1 MNQAI
6 RDSCKKPEEAEKGR
20 VEIRPSIPFVSDAS
34 YNDLDKDKSKFIE
47 VTCRYTPDNVDSKKN
62 NYQAHVKTFDH
73 GTPEDVLL
81 WYTQLQEI
89 IKKKPCESPEA
100 KFTLTELL
108 LVGQGQSTFK
118 ECRREVCENPVSS
131 TDPTVR
137 GVTEETYS
145 MTMEKFKAKAFK
157 KFAARRQVAYLRN
170 NLRKPLTVN
179 VRTCSTRLTELNNY
193 LGLFPGPDS
202 NTPLGEGDLIDT
214 LVRMVP
220 TAWRESM
227 MTANF
232 EPMHHTLLEVV
243 EYFEQLEVIESVKK
257 AREPQKS
264 KKDKSEIKDKSK
276 GKFQKTGKKKKNSF
290 KKRKRTESSS
300 EEDEPKKFCSYCK
313 KNNGPYWT
321 HNTPDCC
328 IKKSA
333 RRRSQN
339 SKELNALIQQEV
351 RRALSK
357 TKSSK
362 SSKSSKK
369 SKEDSSD
376 SEDSASSM
384 E

>member
-34 YNDLDKDKSKFIE
+34 YSDLDKDKSKFIE
-47 VTCRYTPDNVDSKKN
+47 VTCRYTPESADSKKN

-81 WYTQLQEI
+81 WYTKLQEI

-118 ECRREVCENPVSS
+118 ECRRQVCEAPISS

-137 GVTEETYS
+137 GITEESYT

-170 NLRKPLTVN
+170 NLRKPLAVS
-179 VRTCSTRLTELNNY
+179 VRSCSTRLTEMNNY
-193 LGLFPGPDS
+193 LRLFPGPDS
-202 NTPLGEGDLIDT
+202 NVPLGEGDLIDI

-243 EYFEQLEVIESVKK
+243 EYFEQLEVIESAKK
-257 AREPQKS
+257 AREPQKP
-264 KKDKSEIKDKSK
+264 KKDKSENKDKSK
-276 GKFQKTGKKKKNSF
+276 GKTKKFGKKKNPS
-290 KKRKRTESSS
+290 KKRKKEESSS

-313 KNNGPYWT
+313 KNNGPHWT
-321 HNTPDCC
+321 HNTADCR

-339 SKELNALIQQEV
+339 AKELNALVQQEV
-351 RRALSK
+351 KKALGK
-357 TKSSK
+357 GK

-369 SKEDSSD
+369 SLEDSSD
-376 SEDSASSM
+376 SEDSTSSM

>member
-6 RDSCKKPEEAEKGR
+6 RESCKKPEEAEKGR
-20 VEIRPSIPFVSDAS
+20 VEIRPSIPFVSDAT
-34 YNDLDKDKSKFIE
+34 YGDLDKDRSKFIE
-47 VTCRYTPDNVDSKKN
+47 VTCRYTPDNADSKKN

-81 WYTQLQEI
+81 WYTKLQEI
-89 IKKKPCESPEA
+89 IAKKPCESPEA

-118 ECRREVCENPVSS
+118 ECKREVCINPISS

-137 GVTEETYS
+137 GVTEESYK

-170 NLRKPLTVN
+170 NLRKPLAVS
-179 VRTCSTRLTELNNY
+179 VRSCSTRLTELNNY

-202 NTPLGEGDLIDT
+202 NTPLGEGDLIDI

-243 EYFEQLEVIESVKK
+243 EYFEQLEVIESAKK
-257 AREPQKS
+257 AREPQKA
-264 KKDKSEIKDKSK
+264 KKDKSENKDKSK
-276 GKFQKTGKKKKNSF
+276 NKNKKIGKKKSSF
-290 KKRKRTESSS
+290 KKRKREESSS

-321 HNTPDCC
+321 HNTADCR

-333 RRRSQN
+333 RRKSQN
-339 SKELNALIQQEV
+339 AKELNALVQQEV
-351 RRALSK
+351 RKALSK
-357 TKSSK
+357 AKSSK
-362 SSKSSKK
+362 SSRKSQD
-369 SKEDSSD
+369 DSSD
-376 SEDSASSM
+376 SEASTSSM

>member
-6 RDSCKKPEEAEKGR
+6 KDSCKKPEEAEKGR
-20 VEIRPSIPFVSDAS
+20 VDIRPSIPFVSDAS
-34 YNDLDKDKSKFIE
+34 YGDLDKDKSKFIE
-47 VTCRYTPDNVDSKKN
+47 VTCRYTPDNADSKKN
-62 NYQAHVKTFDH
+62 NYQAHMKTFDH
-73 GTPEDVLL
+73 GTPEDVLQ
-81 WYTQLQEI
+81 WYTKLQEI

-118 ECRREVCENPVSS
+118 ECRREVCENPISS
-131 TDPTVR
+131 TDPTAR
-137 GVTEETYS
+137 GVTEESYN

-170 NLRKPLTVN
+170 NLRKPLAVN
-179 VRTCSTRLTELNNY
+179 VRTCATRLTELNNY

-202 NTPLGEGDLIDT
+202 NTPLGEGDLIDI

-220 TAWRESM
+220 TVWRESM

-264 KKDKSEIKDKSK
+264 KKDKSEKKDQSK
-276 GKFQKTGKKKKNSF
+276 GKSQKFDKKKKKTF
-290 KKRKRTESSS
+290 KKRKREESSS
-300 EEDEPKKFCSYCK
+300 DEEEPKKFCSYCK
-313 KNNGPYWT
+313 KNNGPHWT
-321 HNTPDCC
+321 HNTPDCR

-339 SKELNALIQQEV
+339 AKELNALIQQEV
-351 RRALSK
+351 KRALSK
-357 TKSSK
+357 VK

-369 SKEDSSD
+369 SAENSSD
-376 SEDSASSM
+376 SEDSTSSM

>member
-34 YNDLDKDKSKFIE
+34 YSDLDKDKSKFIE
-47 VTCRYTPDNVDSKKN
+47 VTCRYTPENADSKKN

-81 WYTQLQEI
+81 WYTKLQEI

-100 KFTLTELL
+100 MFTLTELL

-137 GVTEETYS
+137 GITDESYTL
-145 MTMEKFKAKAFK
+145 TMEKFKAKAFK
-157 KFAARRQVAYLRN
+157 KFAARRQVSYLRN
-170 NLRKPLTVN
+170 NLRKPLAVSI
-179 VRTCSTRLTELNNY
+179 RTCSTRLTEMNNY
-193 LGLFPGPDS
+193 LRLFPGPDS
-202 NTPLGEGDLIDT
+202 NVPLGEGDLIDI

-243 EYFEQLEVIESVKK
+243 EYFEQLEVIESAKK
-257 AREPQKS
+257 AREPQKA
-264 KKDKSEIKDKSK
+264 KKDKSENKEQSK
-276 GKFQKTGKKKKNSF
+276 TKPKKNGKKKTSK
-290 KKRKRTESSS
+290 KKRKREESSS
-300 EEDEPKKFCSYCK
+300 DEDDSKKFCSHCK

-321 HNTPDCC
+321 HNTVDCR
-328 IKKSA
+328 IKRAAK
-333 RRRSQN
+333 RRSQN
-339 SKELNALIQQEV
+339 AKELNALVQSEV
-351 RRALSK
+351 RKALSK
-357 TKSSK
+357 AKSTKKSSG
-362 SSKSSKK
+362 
-369 SKEDSSD
+369 DSSD
-376 SEDSASSM
+376 SESSTGSM